1 MTPDTPAVQPEASR
15 SRPRTVLYTCVGIAV
30 VLAALIAVLA
40 SSSSAS
46 QRTGSSPLV
55 GKPAPPVSG
64 PSLTGGA
71 TYSLAQF
78 AGEWVLVNFSA
89 SWCVPCRQ
97 ETPQLLQFQKEH
109 AGPSADSR
117 TATILAVSF
126 DPSDKANLAAFLRS
140 SSASWPA
147 VDDASAEVAY
157 GVTGIPE
164 SYLVDPRGLVVAK
177 FVGGVTAAQVDA
189 VMRQGAPA

>member
-1 MTPDTPAVQPEASR
+1 MTPEVTEASR

-64 PSLTGGA
+64 PSLSGRG

-109 AGPSADSR
+109 AGAARP
-117 TATILAVSF
+117 ATVLAVAF
-126 DPSDKANLAAFLRS
+126 DPNDKANLAAFLRS

-189 VMRQGAPA
+189 VMRQGAPT